1 MDRRFLNAYVDPAPF
16 RLLGRSLYPWCLKY
30 RVRLMALDSPLL
42 TGSRGIT
49 PADLIFACQV
59 CAEEQLGA
67 IGWRDQLRIVSLE
80 NNPAKF
86 ERLLEAFA
94 GYILVQD
101 WPKFWEQ
108 SKAKA
113 GGGGDKGVPWPLS
126 IVANLIASGIEEKR
140 AWEMPECQAIWL
152 NSALAIR
159 KGADV
164 AIMSPEEEAFI
175 AEELAKD
182 KAAAAAESPSNPAK
196 ETPDDGTIPGA

>member
-1 MDRRFLNAYVDPAPF
+1 
-16 RLLGRSLYPWCLKY
+16 
-30 RVRLMALDSPLL
+30 MAFDSPLV
-42 TGSRGIT
+42 TGTRGVT

-59 CAEEQLGA
+59 CAEEQLGD
-67 IGWRDQLRIVSLE
+67 IGWKDRLNIMVLNR
-80 NNPAKF
+80 NPARF

-108 SKAKA
+108 TKTKS
-113 GGGGDKGVPWPLS
+113 GGGDKGVPWPLS
-126 IVANLIASGIEEKR
+126 IVANLISQGIDEKR

-164 AIMSPEEEAFI
+164 AIMSPDEEAFM
-175 AEELAKD
+175 AEELARE
-182 KAAAAAESPSNPAK
+182 AAATASNPAK
-196 ETPDDGTIPGA
+196 ESTP

>member
-1 MDRRFLNAYVDPAPF
+1 VDRRFLNAYVDPAPF
-16 RLLGRSLYPWCLKY
+16 RILGRTLYPWCLKY
-30 RVRLMALDSPLL
+30 RVRLMAFDSPLV
-42 TGSRGIT
+42 TGSRGVT

-59 CAEEQLGA
+59 CAEEQLGDV
-67 IGWRDQLRIVSLE
+67 GWRDRLRILVL
-80 NNPAKF
+80 NRNPLKF

-108 SKAKA
+108 NKAKS
-113 GGGGDKGVPWPLS
+113 GGGDKGVPWALS
-126 IVANLIASGIEEKR
+126 IVTNLIANGITEQR

-164 AIMSPEEEAFI
+164 SIMSPEEEAFM
-175 AEELAKD
+175 AEEEAKD
-182 KAAAAAESPSNPAK
+182 AAAAASNPAK
-196 ETPDDGTIPGA
+196 ESTP

>member
-1 MDRRFLNAYVDPAPF
+1 VDRRFLNAHIDPAPLKGF
-16 RLLGRSLYPWCLKY
+16 LGRTLYPWCLKY
-30 RVRLMALDSPLL
+30 RVRLMAFDSPLV

-59 CAEEQLGA
+59 CAEEPLGTRL
-67 IGWRDQLRIVSLE
+67 GFFDKLRLLSLSR
-80 NNPAKF
+80 NPAKF

-94 GYILVQD
+94 EYILVQD

-108 SKAKA
+108 TKTKS
-113 GGGGDKGVPWPLS
+113 GGGDKGVPWPLS
-126 IVANLIASGIEEKR
+126 IVANLIASGVPEQR

-164 AIMSPEEEAFI
+164 AIMSPEEEAFM
-175 AEELAKD
+175 AEEEAKE
-182 KAAAAAESPSNPAK
+182 AAASASNPAK
-196 ETPDDGTIPGA
+196 ESTP